1 MVLVLVSPSSAGGED
16 DKLVLVGNTPVVVVV
31 VVVEHSNH
39 EDGDTPEVA
48 VEVMILL
55 VPNTIL
61 RKNREKTLEQGI
73 DR

>member
-1 MVLVLVSPSSAGGED
+1 MVLVLVSPSSAGGDD
-16 DKLVLVGNTPVVVVV
+16 DKLVLVDNTPVVV